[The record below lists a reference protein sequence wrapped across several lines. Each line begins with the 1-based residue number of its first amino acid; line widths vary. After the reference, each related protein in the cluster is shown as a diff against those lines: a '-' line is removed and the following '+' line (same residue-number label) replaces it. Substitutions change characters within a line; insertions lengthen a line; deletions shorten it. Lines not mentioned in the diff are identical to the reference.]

1 MTPRALFRSVA
12 FAEAVTW
19 TLLIIGMFLKYV
31 TNTSDLGVR
40 IGGGIH
46 GFVFLCYIAVTCF
59 LWVNQRWSVKTG
71 SLTALTA
78 ILPYVT
84 IPMEKSLDSRDLL
97 GGGWRLA
104 AGGDSPRGMVEHVQ
118 AWVLRRPLL
127 AVGTAVVAIAVVF
140 SALLSL
146 GPPTQWFA

>member
-1 MTPRALFRSVA
+1 MTPRALFRTFA

-19 TLLIIGMFLKYV
+19 TLLIIGMILKYATKTTDV
-31 TNTSDLGVR
+31 GVR

-46 GFVFLCYIAVTCF
+46 GFVFLCYIAVACF
-59 LWVNQRWSVKTG
+59 LWVNQRWSAKTG

-84 IPMEKSLDSRDLL
+84 IPMEKSLDARNLL
-97 GGGWRLA
+97 DGHWRLS
-104 AGGDSPRGMVEHVQ
+104 AGGDTPHGFIEHVQ

-127 AVGTAVVAIAVVF
+127 AIGVAIVAIVVVF
-140 SALLSL
+140 SVLLSL
-146 GPPTQWFA
+146 GPPTEWFN